1 MDTLEDRIAGT
12 VHVPELSSPSRVK
25 LSQYSGEDELP
36 EVMRLIEKELSEP
49 YHVYTYRYFVHQWY
63 VNKSAKLTQAPA
75 KLYCMWSF

>member
-1 MDTLEDRIAGT
+1 
-12 VHVPELSSPSRVK
+12 
-25 LSQYSGEDELP
+25 
-36 EVMRLIEKELSEP
+36 MRLIEKELSEP